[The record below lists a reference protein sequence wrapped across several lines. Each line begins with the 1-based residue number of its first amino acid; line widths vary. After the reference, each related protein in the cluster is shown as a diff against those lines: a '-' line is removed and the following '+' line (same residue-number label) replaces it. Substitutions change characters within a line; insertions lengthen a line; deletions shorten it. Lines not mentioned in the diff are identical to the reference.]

1 MTESEAT
8 IQRETLK
15 IEPFRI
21 PADHHQVGRAWGFRR
36 RNNILR
42 RRNNILRNNIP
53 PKKNKHYT
61 RYTFSK
67 QRMEYQ
73 SRTNVLSPMPPE
85 WERKRGTANS
95 ETKLPIEFRTF
106 NSNR

>member
-8 IQRETLK
+8 IQRQTLK

-21 PADHHQVGRAWGFRR
+21 PADHHEVSRAWGFRR
-36 RNNILR
+36 RNNILQ
-42 RRNNILRNNIP
+42 NNIP
-53 PKKNKHYT
+53 PKKNKHHT

-67 QRMEYQ
+67 QRMEYR